1 MQTSRTQDRRP
12 PPATGRAGRVV
23 PRRTSAPEAARREL
37 EELVRLA
44 RTILAK
50 SPEDLAAIADDNATV
65 QAGWIEAFAAHRA
78 RAETEAQF
86 WSAAIAYLMA
96 SAPRA
101 VANDD

>member
-1 MQTSRTQDRRP
+1 MQTSRSQDRRHH
-12 PPATGRAGRVV
+12 PATGRSGRLL
-23 PRRTSAPEAARREL
+23 PRRTSATEAARREL

-44 RTILAK
+44 RTVLEK
-50 SPEDLAAIADDNATV
+50 SPEDLAAIADDNAMV

-86 WSAAIAYLMA
+86 WSSAIAYLMA